1 MGKRISFKK
10 SIGLD
15 DLIKKVS
22 NSYISSIKE
31 VVLQL
36 ITVINDPRSGA
47 KDLRKI
53 IEKDPPLTA
62 ELLRMANSAYY
73 GFEREI
79 SEIQE
84 AIVAIG
90 FNTVKELALTQ
101 KVCEIFKKEGDFE
114 GYSRIGLW
122 KHSVAVAFCNKL
134 TYMRE
139 FREPGENIFTAGLLH
154 NLGIIVEDQFMH
166 NKFKDVLAEA
176 KKDNCNLILAEK
188 SIFSFDHADIGKAI
202 TDNWNFPDELVRAI
216 GKHHEPEKG
225 DDKYKRITLTSYVS
239 DYICQR
245 NDIGYCDA
253 PEENHSLYTKC
264 LTELQIKKEAM
275 NLIVEDV
282 LEEILKM
289 EKGGWFQ

>member
-1 MGKRISFKK
+1 MVNSISFKRNPG
-10 SIGLD
+10 IN
-15 DLIKKVS
+15 DLIEKVN

-31 VVLQL
+31 IVMQL
-36 ITVINDPRSGA
+36 ITVINDPKSGA

-62 ELLRMANSAYY
+62 GLLRLANSAYY
-73 GFEREI
+73 GFQREI

-90 FNTVKELALTQ
+90 FNTVKELALAQ
-101 KVCEIFKKEGDFE
+101 KVCEIFKKDGDFE

-122 KHSVAVAFCNKL
+122 KHSFAVAFCNKL

-139 FREPGENIFTAGLLH
+139 FRESGETIFTAGLLH
-154 NLGIIVEDQFMH
+154 NLGVIVEDQFMH
-166 NKFKDVLAEA
+166 NKFKDVLVKV
-176 KKDNCNLILAEK
+176 KKDNCNLIQAEK
-188 SIFSFDHADIGKAI
+188 SIFGYNHADIGKAI
-202 TDNWNFPDELVRAI
+202 TNNWKFPEELVWAV
-216 GKHHEPEKG
+216 GKHHEPEKV
-225 DDKYKRITLTSYVS
+225 DDKYKKIILTSYVS

-245 NDIGYCDA
+245 NAIGYCDA

-264 LTELQIKKEAM
+264 LTELQIKEEAM